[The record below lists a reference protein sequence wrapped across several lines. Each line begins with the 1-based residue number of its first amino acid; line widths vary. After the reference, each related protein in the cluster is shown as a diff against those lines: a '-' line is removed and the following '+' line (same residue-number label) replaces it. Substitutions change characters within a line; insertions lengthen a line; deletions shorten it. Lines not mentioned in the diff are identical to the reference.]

1 MNVSFSSSEQCH
13 DNCRKSWSEMHLWH
27 CPGRYQCTP
36 TQRSRGALAA
46 QCCCEPRASMGAV
59 VLIAGNS
66 TWLTSVLQLH
76 TGLWISYCEFIWP
89 LERGSRELQPQP
101 GHDAWEQELT
111 LCCLCVYSKRNS
123 TSGFCSVF
131 QGAEI
136 HQNEFFPQKF
146 IKTHLKLTWKHS
158 ACLIFIFQ
166 AGTPTNR
173 GFCTEIMFMGGKMWF
188 LSHVSIW
195 LFVF

>member
-1 MNVSFSSSEQCH
+1 MNVSFSSSEQHH

-111 LCCLCVYSKRNS
+111 LCCP
-123 TSGFCSVF
+123 VF
-131 QGAEI
+131 IPRGIARVVSAQSFRE
-136 HQNEFFPQKF
+136 QKF
-146 IKTHLKLTWKHS
+146 IKTNFSPRNSSKH
-158 ACLIFIFQ
+158 IW
-166 AGTPTNR
+166 N
-173 GFCTEIMFMGGKMWF
+173 
-188 LSHVSIW
+188 SHGNILHV
-195 LFVF
+195 